1 MPATPSVVL
10 DDLTFTW
17 PDGSVALDHLTT
29 AFGRG
34 RTGLVGRN
42 GAGKSTLV
50 RLVTGQL
57 HPTSGSVTTT
67 GPVDLLPQRLTARPD
82 DTVTD
87 LLGIRPTVTALRA
100 VLGGQPVRAAE
111 PADRGDRRGQRPTQ
125 IVTDGGEQGA
135 DRTRRFTVSIR
146 QPGVHGKK
154 PGFGAKA
161 N

>member
-1 MPATPSVVL
+1 MPISPSVVL
-10 DDLTFTW
+10 NDLSFAW
-17 PDGSVALDHLTT
+17 PDGTVALDHLTA

-100 VLGGQPVRAAE
+100 ISAATHH
-111 PADRGDRRGQRPTQ
+111 RSTS
-125 IVTDGGEQGA
+125 T
-135 DRTRRFTVSIR
+135 
-146 QPGVHGKK
+146 
-154 PGFGAKA
+154 
-161 N
+161 